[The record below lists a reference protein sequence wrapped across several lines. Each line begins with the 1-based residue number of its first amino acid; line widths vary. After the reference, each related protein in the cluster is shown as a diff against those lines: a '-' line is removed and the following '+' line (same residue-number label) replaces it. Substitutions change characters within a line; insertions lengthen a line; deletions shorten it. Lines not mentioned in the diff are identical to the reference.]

1 MIAGVP
7 LVTNIANTEV
17 NEGASFSESFN
28 GFQIRFNGMHG
39 YQFNENFITVF
50 GLEMGVSQRNAISQD
65 FKDSAGTI
73 EFPESNIVFIYP
85 SLLAMWL
92 F

>member
-28 GFQIRFNGMHG
+28 GFQIRFNGMYG
-39 YQFNENFITVF
+39 YQFNEI
-50 GLEMGVSQRNAISQD
+50 L
-65 FKDSAGTI
+65 
-73 EFPESNIVFIYP
+73 
-85 SLLAMWL
+85 
-92 F
+92 